1 MWKTSHRGDGLPKDW
16 NRRRS
21 FVLRRD
27 GFSCQIRL
35 EGCLGAANEV
45 DHIVRGDNHSPE
57 NLRAACKSC
66 HGKKSSAEGHAVQAR
81 RRALRKRPPDRH
93 PGSYTESNSPALTP
107 LMNASH

>member
-1 MWKTSHRGDGLPKDW
+1 MWKTSQRRESLPMDW

-27 GFSCQIRL
+27 GNRCQIRL
-35 EGCLGAANEV
+35 DGCQIEASDV

-81 RRALRKRPPDRH
+81 MRSRRKRPLERH
-93 PGSYTESNSPALTP
+93 PGKLACSDSTSP
-107 LMNASH
+107 